1 MAQSTNESPT
11 DEKESTDS
19 DGTPPAPDRPGGAAG
34 SPTKIPVA
42 GWKAILLRVKD
53 ESKRDNVPLL
63 GAGVAFY
70 ALLALVPALVAI
82 VSIYGLVASPADVQ
96 RQITSSLSAAPT
108 EVRNLLQDQL
118 TGIVETSKGGLGIG
132 AFIGIVL
139 ALWSASSGMKHLISA
154 INAAYDEEE
163 TRGFVKLRGT
173 AVVLTVGAVVGLV
186 VAIGVIAILPPVM
199 RAAHVGSVGQLTVSI
214 LRWPILGG
222 LMLVG
227 VSALYRYA
235 PDRDNPQWSWVGL
248 GSVFAVL
255 GFLIASGLF
264 SVYTSNFASFGE
276 TYGSLGSIIVVMLWL
291 MISAT
296 VIILGAEINAEAE
309 HQTGRD
315 TTDGKPEPAGER
327 GAYVADTG
335 PEGEPST
342 EAEQRAEEAADRA
355 RSGPDDEPTPDTEQ
369 RADVGDR
376 RAADLTKT
384 GPNPTAP
391 TSTEA
396 SPTEGKGDSPAAA
409 AEQRAGEAAE
419 ALEE

>member
-1 MAQSTNESPT
+1 MAQPT
-11 DEKESTDS
+11 DASKTQEKESTGS
-19 DGTPPAPDRPGGAAG
+19 DGTPPAPDRPGGAAAA
-34 SPTKIPVA
+34 PTKIPAA
-42 GWKAILLRVKD
+42 GWKDILLRVKD

-96 RQITSSLSAAPT
+96 RQITSSLSAAPA
-108 EVRNLLQDQL
+108 EVQNLLQEQL
-118 TGIVETSKGGLGIG
+118 TSIVETSKGGLGVG
-132 AFIGIVL
+132 AVVGILL

-186 VAIGVIAILPPVM
+186 VAIGVIAILPPVL
-199 RAAHVGSVGQLTVSI
+199 RAAQVGSVGQLAVSI

-248 GSVFAVL
+248 GSGFAVL
-255 GFLIASGLF
+255 GFLVASGLF

-315 TTDGKPEPAGER
+315 TTEGRPEPAGER

-342 EAEQRAEEAADRA
+342 EAEQRAEQAADLA
-355 RSGPDDEPTPDTEQ
+355 RSGPNGEPSTDAEQ
-369 RADVGDR
+369 AAHHGEGRSADR
-376 RAADLTKT
+376 
-384 GPNPTAP
+384 P
-391 TSTEA
+391 TSDP
-396 SPTEGKGDSPAAA
+396 SPTVARPTEPASTVSEGQPSTA
-409 AEQRAGEAAE
+409 AEQRAEEAAE